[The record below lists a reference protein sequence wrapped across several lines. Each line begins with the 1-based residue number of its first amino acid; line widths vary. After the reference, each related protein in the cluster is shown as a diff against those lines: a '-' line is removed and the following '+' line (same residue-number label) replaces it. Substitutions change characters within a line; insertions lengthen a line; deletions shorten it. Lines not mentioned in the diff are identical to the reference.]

1 MKIHREA
8 IRRLFET
15 NSAFLDA
22 EELLAIG
29 AEIER
34 AKGA

>member
-1 MKIHREA
+1 MKIHKEA

-15 NSAFLDA
+15 NAASFDA

-29 AEIER
+29 MELEA